1 MESLLTTNVMP
12 IVLVVASLVQTA
24 LLAALGLAL
33 RRLHEDTTRAVDER
47 LTPALLRA
55 ERVLT
60 NLEHVATTVRE
71 RSDDVSRAMHSVQHA
86 ATRVGAVLGPRAAVA
101 ASVAGGLL
109 SAVQR

>member
-1 MESLLTTNVMP
+1 MESLLTTNVML

-55 ERVLT
+55 
-60 NLEHVATTVRE
+60 EHVATTVRE